1 MILEAAYEP
10 PQSFKKKA
18 KIILMKKTHFIDE
31 VQKHLELVKH
41 INLVRVRNFD
51 NS

>member
-10 PQSFKKKA
+10 PQSFKKGKNSFNE
-18 KIILMKKTHFIDE
+18 KTHFIDE